1 MSGRRT
7 LITARRVLQQLGHDH
22 RTVALLLIVP
32 VALLTLLKLVWVDD
46 AALFNSVGLPIL
58 GIFPF
63 VTMFLA
69 TSVAVLR
76 ERQSGTLERLMA
88 LPMGKADLVLGY
100 LLAFG
105 LFAAVQA
112 LLSATVAL
120 TLLDLDVAGPTWAV
134 ILVAVLVG
142 LLGTALGL
150 ALSAF
155 ARNEFQAVQFMPAV
169 VFPQFLLCGLLAPRE
184 DMSPVLR
191 AISDVLPLSYA
202 VDAMG
207 NITTQSGV
215 STDTWWALA
224 IVTAFI
230 VASVAAGALTLRRSA
245 RG

>member
-1 MSGRRT
+1 
-7 LITARRVLQQLGHDH
+7 
-22 RTVALLLIVP
+22 
-32 VALLTLLKLVWVDD
+32 
-46 AALFNSVGLPIL
+46 
-58 GIFPF
+58 
-63 VTMFLA
+63 
-69 TSVAVLR
+69 
-76 ERQSGTLERLMA
+76 MA
-88 LPMGKADLVLGY
+88 
-100 LLAFG
+100 
-105 LFAAVQA
+105 
-112 LLSATVAL
+112 ATVAL

>member
-7 LITARRVLQQLGHDH
+7 LITARRVLQQLGHDR

-32 VALLTLLKLVWVDD
+32 VALLTLLKLVWADD
-46 AALFNSVGLPIL
+46 DALFNSVGLPIL

-120 TLLDLDVAGPTWAV
+120 TVLDLDVAGPTWAV

-207 NITTQSGV
+207 NITTQPGV
-215 STDTWWALA
+215 SADTWTALA
-224 IVTAFI
+224 IVTGFI